1 MTIIEQA
8 IANGTKE
15 ITVYAHNLM
24 TGEEIPVVVGVYG
37 WQREAKHAAA
47 HYWSVCW
54 DMVQVNLSPA

>member
-24 TGEEIPVVVGVYG
+24 TGEEIPVIVGVYA
-37 WQREAKHAAA
+37 WQHEAKNAAA
-47 HYWSVCW
+47 RYWSVCC
-54 DMVQVNLSPA
+54 DMVQINLSPA